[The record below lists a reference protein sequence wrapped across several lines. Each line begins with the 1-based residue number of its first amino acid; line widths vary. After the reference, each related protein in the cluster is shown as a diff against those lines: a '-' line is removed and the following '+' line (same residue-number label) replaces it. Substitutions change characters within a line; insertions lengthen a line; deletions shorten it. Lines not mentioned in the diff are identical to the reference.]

1 LNDVVTFNFASI
13 LSAISVTG
21 AITAAST
28 ETVNINYSPTTALTA
43 FGVANVTTAAALGT
57 QTVNV
62 SGTAAFTLG
71 TVTADNLTTTGVGS
85 TGSVNATLANGTA
98 GAIFTGG
105 AGAATIIGSTSA
117 DLFTG
122 GAGADSFRNTVG
134 GAAVTAADRM
144 TGGGG
149 ADTYI
154 LGGISAQAATAAA
167 TSYALVPNVSDFS
180 ISGANGID
188 ILSLSSTLLSSGASA
203 SRGLTADT
211 AVAAGSTGI
220 ISMGSAS
227 AGTAWVAGTALVK
240 LTASTAV
247 AGNLQTLFNSAIGD
261 STITGFTAADDI
273 FVTLHDSTNNK
284 MVVLMVDV
292 AGGVTN
298 TVLETADVVQL
309 IGTVDMTAANYALFG
324 TANFSIIGS

>member
-1 LNDVVTFNFASI
+1 
-13 LSAISVTG
+13 
-21 AITAAST
+21 
-28 ETVNINYSPTTALTA
+28 
-43 FGVANVTTAAALGT
+43 
-57 QTVNV
+57 V

-105 AGAATIIGSTSA
+105 AGPATIVGSTSA

-167 TSYALVPNVSDFS
+167 TAYALVPNVSDFS

-188 ILSLSSTLLSSGASA
+188 ILSLSSTLASSGASA
-203 SRGLTADT
+203 SRGLTANT

-227 AGTAWVAGTALVK
+227 IGTAWVAATALVK

-247 AGNLQTLFNSAIGD
+247 AGDLQTLFNSAIGT
-261 STITGFTAADDI
+261 STITGFTNGDDV

-309 IGTVDMTAANYALFG
+309 IGTVDMTAANYALLG